1 MARGVAR
8 HGLGWL
14 GLGGGGCGC
23 ATVGCMVGLILE
35 KGPRAGWMGQLPL
48 LNTVCVSAC
57 VVPHIVFLLRCV
69 MCLPDLPSA
78 FLFSCPHCCS
88 PPLCAAHPQE
98 FVRLARAMAAG
109 ETTDP
114 GPPPPN
120 QLAAQWSLVPPVVA
134 DGAPAGKQ
142 FGDVVQDVGQ
152 GGPFAPG
159 DTVTAVFV
167 AGCPRNNIRQE
178 GTFLTGGWQGGV

>member
-1 MARGVAR
+1 
-8 HGLGWL
+8 
-14 GLGGGGCGC
+14 
-23 ATVGCMVGLILE
+23 
-35 KGPRAGWMGQLPL
+35 
-48 LNTVCVSAC
+48 
-57 VVPHIVFLLRCV
+57 
-69 MCLPDLPSA
+69 MCLPDISFICLAPLYGA
-78 FLFSCPHCCS
+78 FLPT
-88 PPLCAAHPQE
+88 LLNLQE

-109 ETTDP
+109 ESTDP

-152 GGPFAPG
+152 EGPYAPG

-178 GTFLTGGWQGGV
+178 GTFLTGGWQGGRVQAAGGR